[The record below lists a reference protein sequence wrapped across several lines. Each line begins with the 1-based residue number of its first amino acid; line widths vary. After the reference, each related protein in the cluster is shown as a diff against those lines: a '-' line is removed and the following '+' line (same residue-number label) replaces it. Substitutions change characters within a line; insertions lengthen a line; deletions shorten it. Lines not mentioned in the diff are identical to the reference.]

1 MRDTDLENVV
11 EHGSGVFVE
20 RLSLARLED
29 DEASPGVSDV
39 GTVPPPQLV
48 LLIRHLQAQGGPAYP
63 GLSYKYY

>member
-1 MRDTDLENVV
+1 M
-11 EHGSGVFVE
+11 FVK

-48 LLIRHLQAQGGPAYP
+48 LLVLHLQSQCRPGYP
-63 GLSYKYY
+63 VLPWKYQIS

>member
-48 LLIRHLQAQGGPAYP
+48 LLVLHLQTQRRP
-63 GLSYKYY
+63 GDPVLS